1 MSKKDFLNEDE
12 INKFLARSDD
22 EDEDSDW
29 DDIGEVNADEYLKAN
44 SKPSSPKFV
53 KSIEEKTPKRKDVV
67 TFRKSMSNLISYAS
81 LGFDT
86 NFFC

>member
-44 SKPSSPKFV
+44 SKPSSPKLV
-53 KSIEEKTPKRKDVV
+53 KSIEEKATRKDVV
-67 TFRKSMSNLISYAS
+67 TFRKSMSNWISYAS
-81 LGFDT
+81 IAL
-86 NFFC
+86 